1 MCITGHYELGLACL
15 IMPLVSALI
24 PAPAPPVPSAAAG
37 GAGWT
42 VQQLAAMKTGCQV
55 ILASPTSVRRLTVMA
70 SGTVKVTAVAR
81 SYSTSVGKVHS
92 G

>member
-24 PAPAPPVPSAAAG
+24 PVPAPPVPCAAADG
-37 GAGWT
+37 TGWT
-42 VQQLAAMKTGCQV
+42 VQQLGAMKTGCQV
-55 ILASPTSVRRLTVMA
+55 IRALATSVRRLIVTA
-70 SGTVKVTAVAR
+70 SGTAKVTVEAR
-81 SYSTSVGKVHS
+81 SYFTYVGKVKC